1 MYRWTV
7 EIWDRPLEDPT
18 EISQGAVD
26 DYEEAVERAAE
37 MAEAVEPYKTII
49 TITKA

>member
-1 MYRWTV
+1 MYKWSV
-7 EIWDRPLEDPT
+7 EIWHRPLEEPA
-18 EISQGAVD
+18 EISQGAAD

-37 MAEAVEPYKTII
+37 MSEAEEPYKTII